1 MEGREKACIDK
12 YDDLDVK
19 KTTKTR
25 KEKRKAHTHI
35 KRCNSKLLT
44 DSVTLAVLLSNMKYM
59 VVLVYSSK
67 GCVHEEYYVYYIK

>member
-25 KEKRKAHTHI
+25 KEKRKAHTHKEMQQQAI
-35 KRCNSKLLT
+35 N
-44 DSVTLAVLLSNMKYM
+44 
-59 VVLVYSSK
+59 
-67 GCVHEEYYVYYIK
+67 